1 MIAPGRRRSSGLYNP
16 RPMIPVVLSG
26 GSGTRLW
33 PVSRASFPKQF
44 NALLGESLLART
56 LKRVAPLGPPWVIAS
71 AGGEVLTRRV
81 TDELG
86 LPRDRAA
93 FEPVGRNTAPAI
105 ALACHLALLRGLGE
119 EVMGVFHSDSLFAD
133 EEAFRRAARLGE
145 RCARAGHVVTLG
157 IPPTHPATGYG
168 YIELTDGPL
177 DDECASDPGGGAA
190 DMPPLAARR
199 AVGFHEKPDAETARR
214 FVDSGRFLWNAGT
227 FLFRVDRMAALFT
240 ELMPELWRRIRGVD
254 AGLGNLPEVYAG
266 IEAESIDY
274 GIMEKLDEHVSVPC
288 DAGWSDVG
296 SWDEVARHRE
306 SAAAVYERSAQGN
319 FVYPL
324 RDKVYGLVGVEG
336 LIVVDTDDAL
346 LIARRGASEEVKEL
360 VDTMKSAGRRE
371 AVEHSFELRPWGDFE
386 VLRDTERFKSK
397 LIRVH
402 PGQQLSYQ
410 SHRHRS
416 EHWVIVAGHPE
427 VVLDDAVH
435 RLAPGDHIA
444 IPQGAR
450 HRIRNPGAEP
460 VEFVEVQL
468 GSYFGE
474 DDIVRYEDD
483 YQRS

>member
-1 MIAPGRRRSSGLYNP
+1 
-16 RPMIPVVLSG
+16 MIPVVLSG
-26 GSGTRLW
+26 GAGTRLW

-44 NALLGESLLART
+44 NDLLGESLLART
-56 LKRVAPLGPPWVIAS
+56 LKRVAPLGPPSVIAS

-81 TDELG
+81 MDELG
-86 LPRDRAA
+86 LPRDRAV

-105 ALACHLALLRGLGE
+105 ALACHLALLREVGD
-119 EVMGVFHSDSLFAD
+119 EVMGVFHSDSLYAD

-157 IPPTHPATGYG
+157 IPPTHAATGYG
-168 YIELTDGPL
+168 YIELTDEPL
-177 DDECASDPGGGAA
+177 EDPCATDPGAA
-190 DMPPLAARR
+190 DPGIAGLPPLVARR
-199 AVGFHEKPDAETARR
+199 AAGFHEKPDAETARR
-214 FVDSGRFLWNAGT
+214 FVDSGRFLWNPGT
-227 FLFRVDRMAALFT
+227 FLFRVDRMAALFAT
-240 ELMPELWRRIRGVD
+240 LMPELWRQIRGVT
-254 AGLGNLPEVYAG
+254 AGLANLAEVYAE

-274 GIMEKLDEHVSVPC
+274 GIMEKLEEHVSIRC

-296 SWDEVARHRE
+296 SWDEVARFRD
-306 SAAAVYERSAQGN
+306 SAAAVFELRSAGN

-336 LIVVDTDDAL
+336 LIVVDTEDAL

-360 VDTMKSAGRRE
+360 VEAMKGAGRRE
-371 AVEHSFELRPWGDFE
+371 AVEHSFEFRPWGDFE

-416 EHWVIVAGHPE
+416 EHWVIVSGHPE
-427 VVLDDAVH
+427 VVLDDVVH
-435 RLAPGDHIA
+435 PLAPGDHIA
-444 IPQGAR
+444 IPLGAR
-450 HRIRNPGAEP
+450 HRIRNPGSEP

>member
-1 MIAPGRRRSSGLYNP
+1 
-16 RPMIPVVLSG
+16 MIPVVLSG

-44 NALLGESLLART
+44 NALLGESLLTRT
-56 LKRVAPLGPPWVIAS
+56 LKRVAPLGPPWVVAA

-81 TDELG
+81 MDELA
-86 LPRDRAA
+86 LPRERAV
-93 FEPVGRNTAPAI
+93 FEPVGRNTAPAV
-105 ALACHLALLRGLGE
+105 ALACHLFLLRGWGE
-119 EVMGVFHSDSLFAD
+119 EVMGAFASDHLIAD
-133 EEAFRRAARLGE
+133 EEGFRRAARLGE
-145 RCARAGHVVTLG
+145 RCAREGHVVTLG
-157 IPPTHPATGYG
+157 IQPTHPATGLG
-168 YIELTDGPL
+168 YIELTDR
-177 DDECASDPGGGAA
+177 ECARDAGGPGAPA
-190 DMPPLAARR
+190 LAARF
-199 AVGFHEKPDAETARR
+199 AAGFREKPDAATAAR
-214 FVDSGRFLWNAGT
+214 FVESGRFLWNANMS
-227 FLFRVDRMAALFT
+227 LYRVDVMAAHY
-240 ELMPELWRRIRGVD
+240 ERLMPELWREIRRVSPD
-254 AGLGNLPEVYAG
+254 LGNLPEVYADLSSV
-266 IEAESIDY
+266 SIDY

-296 SWDEVARHRE
+296 SWDEVARVRD
-306 SAAAVYERSAQGN
+306 SAAAVFERLSEGN

-360 VDTMKSAGRRE
+360 VDAMKTAGRRE

-386 VLRDTERFKSK
+386 VLRDTDRFKSK
-397 LIRVH
+397 VIRVH
-402 PGQQLSYQ
+402 AGQQLSYQ

-450 HRIRNPGAEP
+450 HRIRNPGSEP

>member
-1 MIAPGRRRSSGLYNP
+1 
-16 RPMIPVVLSG
+16 MIPVVLSG

-44 NALLGESLLART
+44 NALLGESLLSRT
-56 LKRVAPLGPPWVIAS
+56 LKRVAPLGPPWVISS
-71 AGGEVLTRRV
+71 AEGRVLTRRV
-81 TDELG
+81 MDELG
-86 LPRDRAA
+86 LPRERAV
-93 FEPVGRNTAPAI
+93 FEPVGHNTAPAV
-105 ALACHLALLRGLGE
+105 ALACHLFLLRGWGE
-119 EVMGVFHSDSLFAD
+119 EVMGAFASDHLIAD
-133 EEAFRRAARLGE
+133 EEGFRRAARLAA
-145 RCARAGHVVTLG
+145 RCARDGHVVTLG
-157 IPPTHPATGYG
+157 IRPTHPATGYG
-168 YIELTDGPL
+168 YIELTDR
-177 DDECASDPGGGAA
+177 ECARDPGPPGAA
-190 DMPPLAARR
+190 PLAARF
-199 AVGFHEKPDAETARR
+199 AAGFREKPDAATAAR
-214 FVDSGRFLWNAGT
+214 FVESGRFLWNASM
-227 FLFRVDRMAALFT
+227 FVFRVDAMAALF
-240 ELMPELWRRIRGVD
+240 ERLMPELWAEVRRAAPD
-254 AGLGNLPEVYAG
+254 LANLADVYARLP
-266 IEAESIDY
+266 SQSLDY
-274 GIMEKLDEHVSVPC
+274 GIMEKLSEHVSIPC
-288 DAGWSDVG
+288 DVGWSDVG
-296 SWDEVARHRE
+296 SWDEVARVRD
-306 SAAAVYERSAQGN
+306 SATAVFERLAAGN

-336 LIVVDTDDAL
+336 LIVVDTEDAL

-360 VDTMKSAGRRE
+360 VETMKSAGRRE

-450 HRIRNPGAEP
+450 HRIRNPGGEP

>member
-1 MIAPGRRRSSGLYNP
+1 
-16 RPMIPVVLSG
+16 MIPVVLSG
-26 GSGTRLW
+26 GAGTRLW

-44 NALLGESLLART
+44 NDLLGESLLART
-56 LKRVAPLGPPWVIAS
+56 LKRVAPLGLPSVIAS

-81 TDELG
+81 MDELG
-86 LPRDRAA
+86 LPRDRAV

-105 ALACHLALLRGLGE
+105 ALACHLARLRGEGDEVLGI
-119 EVMGVFHSDSLFAD
+119 FPSDHLLVD
-133 EEAFRRAARLGE
+133 DEAFLRAARLGE

-157 IPPTHPATGYG
+157 VTPTHAATGYG

-177 DDECASDPGGGAA
+177 EDQCAA
-190 DMPPLAARR
+190 DFGTGDVPPLVARHAA
-199 AVGFHEKPDAETARR
+199 GFREKPDLETARR
-214 FVDSGRFLWNAGT
+214 FVDAGHFLWNAGI
-227 FLFRVDRMAALFT
+227 FLFPVERMAALFA
-240 ELMPELWRRIRGVD
+240 ELMPELWRQIRGVAPD
-254 AGLGNLPEVYAG
+254 LANLAEVYAE
-266 IEAESIDY
+266 IQPESIDY
-274 GIMEKLDEHVSVPC
+274 GIMEKLDGHVSVPC

-296 SWDEVARHRE
+296 SWDEVARFRD
-306 SAAAVYERSAQGN
+306 SAAAVFERRSAGN

-360 VDTMKSAGRRE
+360 VEAMKGAGRRE

-427 VVLDDAVH
+427 VVLDDTVH